1 MIETIKKLASFLVDS
16 NHEEALAAMRKL
28 PFKEAEKSLKNLSIL
43 FGREVFK
50 RNIETLLSE
59 AINSPD
65 PDLALNNIE
74 RLASCIPEEIV
85 NEVVADS
92 ENIKVL
98 CTLCGGSQFLTNIVL
113 KTPAFLHWLIAENN
127 ISRKNSI
134 EEKVGEL
141 DRQVKDVND
150 MASLQQVLRLF
161 KRREYLRVGIRDLLE
176 LAPLEEVM
184 EEISDLASA
193 CLEAALNAS
202 RKMLNEE
209 YGRPTYIN
217 EDGVENEAGFVILG
231 MGKLGGRELNF
242 SSDIDLI
249 FIYTT
254 EKGETEGVNSGDGEP
269 KNRISLHQYFVKLGG
284 MVVKAMNEVTE
295 NGFVFRVD
303 MNLRPDGQSGDLSI
317 SLRGAETYY
326 ESWGQTWERAAM
338 LKARPV
344 AGDIGLGESFLE
356 SMRPFMYRRY
366 LDYGAIEEIGAM
378 KKKIDAKIARD
389 DQTLRNLK
397 LGTGGIREIEFFI
410 QALQLING
418 GKLEAIRE
426 KNSLLSLKKLKM
438 AALISNEEKDRLRA
452 AYTFLRKVEHRLQ
465 IFQERQTHT
474 LPVDTNQLELLAK
487 RVGYRDNALEM
498 FLEDHRRHTE
508 NVKTIYSTLFHEA
521 AEKLEEEKSPEILML
536 LEGLCTNDEA
546 LERLSSYGFEEPAQA
561 LKHLPL
567 LWNGPPFVH
576 FTEKSRSVLQ
586 RLAPLIFKEIIA
598 TPEPD
603 MALNRLE
610 KFISS
615 VGAKA
620 TLYSLLAENHHIIK
634 LIVGLFGTS
643 HFLSNIFLSHPGILD
658 SIVSSDVSSRVKDR
672 QMMKKELSLLMDAL
686 DNYEDQLDA
695 LRRFRN
701 LEILRIGIND
711 VYGEIDIQEVSS
723 QLTWLAEVILDKAYQ
738 IAIRQMK
745 EKHGLPQTSVNDRL
759 QEAAF
764 VIIAMGKVG
773 GEEMSYSSDL
783 DIIFVYSGKGDTSGS
798 FENKGDLKIINNHE
812 FFAKVGQKIIS
823 TLSTP
828 TREGYAFKVDTR
840 LRPSGSA
847 GPLVTSLDA
856 FEEYHKQSAQTWER
870 LALTRA
876 RSVAGDMNLGNQ
888 IMAIIEENLYR
899 EEMNSET
906 VMEID
911 RMRKRMEF
919 ELAKEKEG
927 IYNIKTGKGGLVDIE
942 FIVQFLILKHG
953 TSKSTIRSPNTRIA
967 LKNLAEAMILP
978 EEDYEVLFNA
988 YLFLRRVENRMR
1000 IVHDQSVSELNTVSG
1015 NFSILA
1021 KRLGY
1026 EPQDLLRDYKNETHK
1041 VRKIY
1046 NRYFL
1051 IQQ

>member
-1 MIETIKKLASFLVDS
+1 SS
-16 NHEEALAAMRKL
+16 
-28 PFKEAEKSLKNLSIL
+28 
-43 FGREVFK
+43 
-50 RNIETLLSE
+50 
-59 AINSPD
+59 
-65 PDLALNNIE
+65 
-74 RLASCIPEEIV
+74 
-85 NEVVADS
+85 
-92 ENIKVL
+92 
-98 CTLCGGSQFLTNIVL
+98 
-113 KTPAFLHWLIAENN
+113 
-127 ISRKNSI
+127 

-141 DRQVKDVND
+141 SRQVRDIND
-150 MASLQQVLRLF
+150 MVSLQKVLRLF

-193 CLEAALNAS
+193 CLEAALHAS
-202 RKMLNEE
+202 KNMLNKE

-217 EDGVENEAGFVILG
+217 GDSVEKEAGFVILG

-249 FIYTT
+249 FLYTT
-254 EKGETEGVNSGDGEP
+254 EKGETEGIEDNGGKLV
-269 KNRISLHQYFVKLGG
+269 NRISLHQYFVKLGG
-284 MVVKAMNEVTE
+284 MVVKAMNDVTE

-326 ESWGQTWERAAM
+326 EAWGRTWERSAM

-344 AGDIGLGESFLE
+344 AGDIGLGDTFLA
-356 SMRPFMYRRY
+356 SMRPFMYRKY

-426 KNSLLSLKKLKM
+426 KNSLMSLKKLNE
-438 AALISNEEKDRLRA
+438 ANLITKEEEDNLTG

-474 LPVDTNQLELLAK
+474 LPADKNQLELLAK

-521 AEKLEEEKSPEILML
+521 AEKLEEEKSPEILEL
-536 LEGLCTNDEA
+536 LEGLCTDDEA
-546 LERLSSYGFEEPAQA
+546 VERLSSYGFEKPSQA
-561 LKHLPL
+561 LKNLPL
-567 LWNGPPFVH
+567 LWNGPPFAH

-603 MALNRLE
+603 IALNRFE

-615 VGAKA
+615 VGSKA
-620 TLYSLLAENHHIIK
+620 TLYSLLAQNHHIIK

-643 HFLSNIFLSHPGILD
+643 HFLSNIFLSHPDILD
-658 SIVSSDVSSRVKDR
+658 SIVSSDVSSWIKSR
-672 QMMKKELSLLMDAL
+672 QIMEKELDLLIDAL

-723 QLTWLAEVILDKAYQ
+723 QLTWLAEVALNKAYQ
-738 IAIRQMK
+738 MAIRQMK
-745 EKHGLPQTSVNDRL
+745 EKHGIPQTTVNDPL
-759 QEAAF
+759 QEASFA
-764 VIIAMGKVG
+764 IIAMGKLG

-783 DIIFVYSGKGDTSGS
+783 DIIFVYSGRGETSGS
-798 FENKGDLKIINNHE
+798 YEDKGDLKIINNHE
-812 FFAKVGQKIIS
+812 FFAKVGQRIIS
-823 TLSTP
+823 ILSTP

-856 FEEYHKQSAQTWER
+856 FEEYHKQSAQTWEKQ
-870 LALTRA
+870 ALTRA
-876 RSVAGDMNLGNQ
+876 REVAGDMTLGKHV
-888 IMAIIEENLYR
+888 MAIIDENLSKEPITDER
-899 EEMNSET
+899 

-911 RMRKRMEF
+911 RIRKRMEF

-927 IYNIKTGKGGLVDIE
+927 TYNIKTGKGGLVDIE

-953 TSKSTIRSPNTRIA
+953 ASKDAVRSPNTRIA

-978 EEDYEVLFNA
+978 EEDYEVLSNA
-988 YLFLRRVENRMR
+988 YLFLRRVENRLR

-1015 NFSILA
+1015 NFTLLA

-1026 EPQDLLRDYKNETHK
+1026 APQDLLRDYKNETTK
-1041 VRKIY
+1041 VREIY

-1051 IQQ
+1051 A